1 MAGTCLK
8 QDSRGILWEANF
20 GERVSKNCSLE
31 SQGSHQML
39 LNLFLKIL
47 STSNAQLFLK
57 CSFLEEGAE
66 AFWYCDGCIG
76 GFSTSEPDRSACIDP
91 WIMNVEEML
100 SNGSSAFS
108 ISVSLVNNLAINKD
122 SYGGSILKLGDALTK
137 VLDKR
142 KNEDID
148 DNDMFTSNLINSTDL
163 IFGTSTGWK
172 EIVVEEERSGVVSK
186 YLEAL
191 DYTGFLWAEKKL
203 TRSRSECN
211 VKNSFLFNNLN
222 LIAKVAE
229 VNENNEIEEECFSFG
244 PGTICIPLTKVQV
257 IIIINKS
264 QHL

>member
-1 MAGTCLK
+1 
-8 QDSRGILWEANF
+8 
-20 GERVSKNCSLE
+20 
-31 SQGSHQML
+31 
-39 LNLFLKIL
+39 
-47 STSNAQLFLK
+47 
-57 CSFLEEGAE
+57 
-66 AFWYCDGCIG
+66 
-76 GFSTSEPDRSACIDP
+76 
-91 WIMNVEEML
+91 MNVEEML

-203 TRSRSECN
+203 TRSECN
-211 VKNSFLFNNLN
+211 VKNSFLFSNLN

>member
-1 MAGTCLK
+1 MFYFSLLK
-8 QDSRGILWEANF
+8 N
-20 GERVSKNCSLE
+20 VS
-31 SQGSHQML
+31 
-39 LNLFLKIL
+39 LKML
-47 STSNAQLFLK
+47 STSNAYLFLK
-57 CSFLEEGAE
+57 RSFSEEGE
-66 AFWYCDGCIG
+66 AFWFCDGCIG

-91 WIMNVEEML
+91 WILDVEEML

-108 ISVSLVNNLAINKD
+108 ISVTLVNNLAINKD
-122 SYGGSILKLGDALTK
+122 SYGGSILKIGDALTE

-203 TRSRSECN
+203 TRSECN
-211 VKNSFLFNNLN
+211 VKKSFLFNNLK

-229 VNENNEIEEECFSFG
+229 VNENNEIAEECFSFG
-244 PGTICIPLTKVQV
+244 SGTICIPLTKVQV
-257 IIIINKS
+257 ISSIILS